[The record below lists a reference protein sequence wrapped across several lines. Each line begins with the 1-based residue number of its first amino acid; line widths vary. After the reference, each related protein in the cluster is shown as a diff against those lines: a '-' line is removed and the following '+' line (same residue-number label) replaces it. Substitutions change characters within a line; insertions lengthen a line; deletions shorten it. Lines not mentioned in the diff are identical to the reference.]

1 MFGNMLDIQALR
13 TLEPHTLVIGSP
25 QPAIIQS
32 ILDYDYL
39 IGRKSPTVLGIVVNT
54 RSKKY
59 ERYFWGTEEVLIP
72 CFLGMDSVPQS
83 LKEQIN
89 LFLNMNSGRRAL
101 ESTQQVFQL
110 VPNSSGGVIFAENM
124 PEKHALELYQI
135 SQTHNKWII
144 GPASVGIVI
153 PGALKLGPIAGLLP
167 EHQLQSGIFTPGDTA
182 VLSASGGMVGE
193 VITVLAQAGV
203 HLSFSLTFGG
213 DRFPI
218 LTPSA
223 GFLAAQADPHTKN
236 IVYYGELGGTDEYDI
251 VELIKQ
257 KKFTKPVY
265 AYIAGTISEMFET
278 PPQFGHA
285 KAMAKKGDE
294 TAQAKRKVLADAG
307 VQVASTFEEFV
318 KILHTIRTS
327 PSVTN
332 HPSSPPIRRTD
343 PLLTSKGGELDYI
356 NKKINHMEQRKK
368 RMFVSSVSG
377 EKDGMVQILGQDLLQ
392 MAETQSFAYIVGSMF
407 LGKKIRSKELAAC
420 IDLILKLVVDNGPY
434 QSGPVNTII
443 TTRAGRDMVSALSA
457 GLLTIGPRFGGA
469 TNEAAANWLYG
480 VKNNIQAH
488 EFVESFVKQGQI
500 IEGIGHLKHRVDFP
514 DPRVSALKKFA
525 EQLSQKKYLSFALE
539 VEKVTTAKKGSLILN
554 VDGTLAAVLLD
565 LLAEK
570 EGFSEQELQELVDN
584 EFFNAFF
591 VLSRS
596 VGLIAHY
603 LDQKRLDPGL
613 FRLSAEEVSNI
624 SEEVRESEKSE

>member
-1 MFGNMLDIQALR
+1 MLDIPILR
-13 TLEPHTLVIGSP
+13 TLKPKIIIIGSP
-25 QPAIIQS
+25 QPQIIQS
-32 ILDYDYL
+32 IIDYDYL
-39 IGRKSPTVLGIVVNT
+39 IGCSNPSVLGIVVNT
-54 RSKKY
+54 KSRKY
-59 ERYFWGTEEVLIP
+59 ERYFWGTTEILIP
-72 CFLGMDSVPQS
+72 CFQGVQMIPPNLR
-83 LKEQIN
+83 EQVN

-101 ESTQQVFQL
+101 ESTQNVFGSFPHIL
-110 VPNSSGGVIFAENM
+110 GGVIFPENM
-124 PEKHALELYQI
+124 PEKHALELYQL
-135 SQTHNKWII
+135 SQTYKKWII

-153 PGALKLGPIAGLLP
+153 PGALKLGPIAGLPP
-167 EHQLQSGIFTPGDTA
+167 EHQLQSGIFTRGDTA

-223 GFLAAQADPHTKN
+223 AFLAAQADPNTKN

-251 VELIKQ
+251 VKLIKQ
-257 KKFTKPVY
+257 KKVTKPVY

-285 KAMAKKGDE
+285 KAMANKFDE
-294 TAQAKRKVLADAG
+294 TAQAKRKVLAEAG
-307 VQVASTFEEFV
+307 AQVASTFEEFV
-318 KILHTIRTS
+318 KILGTIQK
-327 PSVTN
+327 VTN
-332 HPSSPPIRRTD
+332 D
-343 PLLTSKGGELDYI
+343 ELRMKSDSL
-356 NKKINHMEQRKK
+356 KIAIEAMEQRKK
-368 RMFVSSVSG
+368 KMFVSSVSG
-377 EKDGMVQILGQDLLQ
+377 EKDGVVQVLGMDLLELAQ
-392 MAETQSFAYIVGSMF
+392 NQSFAYIVGSMF
-407 LGKKIRSKELAAC
+407 LGKKIQSKELVEC
-420 IDLILKLVVDNGPY
+420 IEYILKLVVDNGPY

-443 TTRAGRDMVSALSA
+443 AARAGRDMVSSLSA

-469 TNEAAANWLYG
+469 TNEAAANWLHG
-480 VKNNIQAH
+480 VTNKMEAY
-488 EFVESFVKQGQI
+488 EFVESFVRQGKI

-514 DPRVSALKKFA
+514 DQRVAALKKFA
-525 EQLSQKKYLSFALE
+525 EKLPQKNYLSFALE

-565 LLAEK
+565 LLSEK
-570 EGFSEQELQELVDN
+570 EGYSPEQLQELVDN

-613 FRLSAEEVSNI
+613 FRLSAEEVSGV
-624 SEEVRESEKSE
+624 SE